1 MSECIFC
8 QIVKNKLP
16 CYQVYEDDLFLGFL
30 DIYPRVIGHTV
41 LIPKKHYRWTYD
53 VPEFDKY
60 WLAAL
65 KITRAMQKSL
75 KPDFVSYVTHGLQV
89 AHAHIHIMPRQQ
101 ESGGDYVPEIIKVT
115 AKQLTEIAGK
125 ISSQLNQE

>member
-8 QIVKNKLP
+8 QIIEKKLP

-30 DIYPRVIGHTV
+30 DIYPRTIGHTV
-41 LIPKKHYRWTYD
+41 LIPKQHYRWTYD
-53 VPEFDKY
+53 VPEFDQY
-60 WLAAL
+60 WLSVL

-75 KPDFVSYVTHGLQV
+75 KPNFIAYVTHGLQV
-89 AHAHIHIMPRQQ
+89 AHAHIHIMPRDQK
-101 ESGGDYVPEIIKVT
+101 SGSEYIPEVIK
-115 AKQLTEIAGK
+115 LTPDKFQEIATR